1 MNMKEKGKH
10 NKGSQEM
17 NVLTKGFLWQLGIKK
32 RGIRSWKMRPISQN
46 SRNDGHLQPPL
57 P

>member
-17 NVLTKGFLWQLGIKK
+17 NVLTKGFLWQLGIRKERNKK
-32 RGIRSWKMRPISQN
+32 LEDAAN
-46 SRNDGHLQPPL
+46 QPK
-57 P
+57 